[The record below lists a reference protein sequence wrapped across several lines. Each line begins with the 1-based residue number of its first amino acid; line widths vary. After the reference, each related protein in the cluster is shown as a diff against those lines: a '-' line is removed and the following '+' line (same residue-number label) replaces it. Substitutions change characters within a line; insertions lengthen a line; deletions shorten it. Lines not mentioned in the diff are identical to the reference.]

1 MPADKR
7 IAVSEE
13 RWKELGEMKKAGQTY
28 DQLIKELIQKANR
41 LELAEKAKKV
51 KNMDEDE
58 LSPLDIDE
66 WVRDWS
72 LSWNQGLF
80 W

>member
-7 IAVSEE
+7 IAISEE

-41 LELAEKAKKV
+41 LELAEKGKKV
-51 KNMDEDE
+51 KNLDEDE
-58 LSPLDIDE
+58 LSPVDIDE
-66 WVRDWS
+66 
-72 LSWNQGLF
+72 
-80 W
+80 

>member
-7 IAVSEE
+7 IALSEE

-41 LELAEKAKKV
+41 LDLVEKAKKV

-58 LSPLDIDE
+58 LSSIDDIDE
-66 WVRDWS
+66 
-72 LSWNQGLF
+72 
-80 W
+80 

>member
-1 MPADKR
+1 MSANKR

-13 RWKELGEMKKAGQTY
+13 RWKGLGEMKKAGQTY

-41 LELAEKAKKV
+41 LELAEKARKV

-58 LSPLDIDE
+58 LIQLNIDE
-66 WVRDWS
+66 
-72 LSWNQGLF
+72 
-80 W
+80 

>member
-7 IAVSEE
+7 IAVTEE

-28 DQLIKELIQKANR
+28 DQLINELIQKANR
-41 LELAEKAKKV
+41 LELAEKAEKV

-58 LSPLDIDE
+58 LSPIDDIDE
-66 WVRDWS
+66 
-72 LSWNQGLF
+72 
-80 W
+80 

>member
-13 RWKELGEMKKAGQTY
+13 RWKELGKMKKAGQTY

-66 WVRDWS
+66 
-72 LSWNQGLF
+72 
-80 W
+80 